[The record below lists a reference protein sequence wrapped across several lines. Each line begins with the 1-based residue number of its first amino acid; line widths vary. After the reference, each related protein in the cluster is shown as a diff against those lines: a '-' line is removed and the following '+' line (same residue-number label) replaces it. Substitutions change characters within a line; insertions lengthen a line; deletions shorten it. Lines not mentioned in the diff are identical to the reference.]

1 MCLVKIH
8 FSAKLDT
15 KKNIFIKETKVI
27 SFEVSCKHI
36 WFHSIFLLYLS
47 WPFLKSVLYE
57 VIEILSICVT
67 QEITEKIAKFP
78 QDWYKL

>member
-1 MCLVKIH
+1 MCLVKID

-15 KKNIFIKETKVI
+15 KKHIFIKETKVI
-27 SFEVSCKHI
+27 SFEANYKHI